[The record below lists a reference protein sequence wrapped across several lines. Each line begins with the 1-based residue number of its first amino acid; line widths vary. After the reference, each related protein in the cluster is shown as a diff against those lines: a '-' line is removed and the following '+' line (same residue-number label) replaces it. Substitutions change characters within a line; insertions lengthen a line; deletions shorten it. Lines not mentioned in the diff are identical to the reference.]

1 CPPGYP
7 EYLALTGYEVTGGEC
22 VRLGLATHLVA
33 SRRLPEL
40 LEDLTKISAGL
51 PRDKAEAVKQLQA
64 RLADYAE
71 GDLPPRPELDAWVA
85 EHFAGKSTLGEIV
98 ASLRQ
103 CSLELKECAEV
114 FRRLAER
121 SPTAMALT
129 LKLLRANEGRPL
141 PEVFAREILAG
152 RFMIR
157 QPDYLE
163 GIRARLIDRDD
174 QPLWQPASI
183 EEVGNLD
190 VAL

>member
-1 CPPGYP
+1 MI
-7 EYLALTGYEVTGGEC
+7 GGDC
-22 VRLGLATHLVA
+22 LRLGLATHLVA
-33 SRRLPEL
+33 SRRLPDL
-40 LEDLTKISAGL
+40 QEDWGEISAGL
-51 PRDKAEAVKQLQA
+51 SRDKAEAVKQLQA

-85 EHFAGKSTLGEIV
+85 QHFAGKQTLGEIM

-114 FRRLAER
+114 FSRLAER

-129 LKLLRANEGRPL
+129 LMLLRANEGRPL
-141 PEVFAREILAG
+141 PEVLAREILAG

-157 QPDYLE
+157 HPDYLE

-174 QPLWQPASI
+174 QPRWQPASI
-183 EEVGNLD
+183 EEVGSLEVD
-190 VAL
+190 F